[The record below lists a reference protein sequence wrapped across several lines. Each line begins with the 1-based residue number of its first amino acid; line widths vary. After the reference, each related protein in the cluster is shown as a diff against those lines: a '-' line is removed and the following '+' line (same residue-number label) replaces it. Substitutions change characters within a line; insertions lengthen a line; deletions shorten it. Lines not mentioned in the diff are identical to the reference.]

1 MKLFAGLSRTDYED
15 VLRAVGALIDERGWS
30 NISLMEVDEGLV
42 VQVLARPSLRQA
54 RPQLETYLLTDG
66 DLERVQQ
73 DAIRRRRKRETPPA
87 AVITPPAVSSPE
99 PPALLPSSSNLSPR
113 PTPSRLVEDR
123 LASLVAQ
130 GREGRAPQAPVTAD
144 EEEAPLPPMP
154 ALHGL
159 PTERS
164 LGMVE
169 EFDESAFFPQT
180 APLDLGPSE
189 EDDPPIFAPAPM
201 RFTAVPT
208 PPAYDPGAARA
219 AVVMAHIVAARMK
232 SGVPMTSD
240 DPDLAS
246 LLEQVRALDELG
258 IGKG

>member
-1 MKLFAGLSRTDYED
+1 MKLFAGLSQTDYED
-15 VLRAVGALIDERGWS
+15 VLRAVGALVDERGWS

-54 RPQLETYLLTDG
+54 RPQLETYLLTDE

-73 DAIRRRRKRETPPA
+73 DAVRRRKKRQASPA
-87 AVITPPAVSSPE
+87 DTPAVSPSE
-99 PPALLPSSSNLSPR
+99 SPALLPSPSNTSPLR
-113 PTPSRLVEDR
+113 APSRLVEDR
-123 LASLVAQ
+123 LYSLAAQ
-130 GREGRAPQAPVTAD
+130 GHEDRAPQPPVSPD
-144 EEEAPLPPMP
+144 EDAPLPPMP
-154 ALHGL
+154 ELDGL
-159 PTERS
+159 PAERP

-180 APLDLGPSE
+180 TPLDLGLGD
-189 EDDPPIFAPAPM
+189 EDDLPIFAPSPM